1 LFSLTA
7 RGGGGKVVNI
17 KSQMMMDRSAEGGGL
32 KILKVE
38 VVAREKRDGEVWWVG
53 CSRPR
58 GRRV

>member
-1 LFSLTA
+1 
-7 RGGGGKVVNI
+7 
-17 KSQMMMDRSAEGGGL
+17 MMMDRSAEGGGL